1 MSAANAYF
9 SFMPSANIPSGILMF
24 DLTHLT
30 ENSAHLL
37 CGVEIMKQFSP
48 IAKKRPELSAAMT
61 VVAMLAAGAI
71 AKFGAAVHLLQLIH

>member
-1 MSAANAYF
+1 MSACNACF

-30 ENSAHLL
+30 ENSAHRL
-37 CGVEIMKQFSP
+37 CGIEIMKRFS
-48 IAKKRPELSAAMT
+48 IIGKKQPELSAATT

-71 AKFGAAVHLLQLIH
+71 AKLGVAAHLIRLIH